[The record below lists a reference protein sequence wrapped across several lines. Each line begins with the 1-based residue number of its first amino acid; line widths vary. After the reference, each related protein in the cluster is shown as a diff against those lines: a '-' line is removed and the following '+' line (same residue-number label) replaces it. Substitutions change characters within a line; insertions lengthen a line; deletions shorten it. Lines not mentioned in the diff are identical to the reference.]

1 MRHALHVAFCPINAL
16 LRGAR
21 DWADDNDVFEQG
33 ADQATLMSKD
43 NDNARLDPSTQ
54 AILTHW
60 REAVP
65 NDRLAHLVRD
75 AARGLTR
82 ALQFRLSE
90 HSVSFGHWVFLR
102 ILWERDGLTQ
112 RELSVEASLMEPTT
126 HSAILKMEKLGY
138 VTRRHEH
145 GDRKRMQV
153 YLTDHGRRLRDV
165 LVPLAEE
172 VNAKAVSNVPGEDVE
187 VTRRTL
193 LAMIHNLAADEAEVV
208 DAGLRITPTR
218 DQAVKSA

>member
-1 MRHALHVAFCPINAL
+1 MRHAPHVALCPINAL
-16 LRGAR
+16 LRGVR
-21 DWADDNDVFEQG
+21 DWADNQGVFEQG
-33 ADQATLMSKD
+33 ANQAIPMSKD
-43 NDNARLDPSTQ
+43 HDSSRLDPSTQ

-112 RELSVEASLMEPTT
+112 RELSVEAGLMEPTT

-138 VTRRHEH
+138 LTRRQEH

-153 YLTDHGRRLRDV
+153 YLTEHGRKLRDV

-172 VNAKAVSNVPGEDVE
+172 VNAKAVEHVPVEDVE
-187 VTRRTL
+187 TTRHTL
-193 LAMIHNLAADEAEVV
+193 LAMIHNLAADEAEAVQ
-208 DAGLRITPTR
+208 AGRRITPTR
-218 DQAVKSA
+218 DQAVKTA

>member
-1 MRHALHVAFCPINAL
+1 MN
-16 LRGAR
+16 
-21 DWADDNDVFEQG
+21 DDD
-33 ADQATLMSKD
+33 SHS
-43 NDNARLDPSTQ
+43 RLDPSTQ

-112 RELSVEASLMEPTT
+112 RELSVEAGLMEPTT
-126 HSAILKMEKLGY
+126 HSAVLKMEKLGY
-138 VTRRHEH
+138 VTRRQEN

-153 YLTDHGRRLRDV
+153 YLTDHGRTLRDI

-172 VNAKAVSNVPGEDVE
+172 VNAKAVANVPSEHVE
-187 VTRRTL
+187 TTRRTL
-193 LAMIHNLAADEAEVV
+193 LAMIHNLAADEAEVI

>member
-1 MRHALHVAFCPINAL
+1 
-16 LRGAR
+16 
-21 DWADDNDVFEQG
+21 
-33 ADQATLMSKD
+33 MSKD
-43 NDNARLDPSTQ
+43 SEAGRLDPSTE

-138 VTRRHEH
+138 VTRRQEG

-153 YLTDHGRRLRDV
+153 YLTDEGRKLRDV

-172 VNAKAVSNVPGEDVE
+172 VNARAVIDVPPEDVE
-187 VTRRTL
+187 TTRRTL
-193 LAMIHNLAADEAEVV
+193 LAMVHNLAADEADAV
-208 DAGLRITPTR
+208 DQGLRITPTR
-218 DQAVKSA
+218 EQAVKSA